1 MRRYNFV
8 YLLIGLLVLLL
19 AAPVAVEYLEHIDN
33 LIIQV
38 ATSATIVFGIWSLL
52 EAKTWFR
59 IVLLLALIEL
69 ISTGLA
75 VALDLPALKYVD
87 FGILLAFYVISIGI
101 ATRHILFEGPIDFNK
116 ITGAMC
122 IYLLLGLSW
131 ALLYAFLN
139 RVVPGSFSGMRYTVL
154 ELQVWEFVYTS
165 FVTLTTLGYGDI
177 SPMTPIARSLAYMEA
192 IVGQFYLAV
201 LVASLVGTYIADR
214 HDARANRPTPTDSQ
228 SCQP

>member
-1 MRRYNFV
+1 
-8 YLLIGLLVLLL
+8 
-19 AAPVAVEYLEHIDN
+19 
-33 LIIQV
+33 
-38 ATSATIVFGIWSLL
+38 
-52 EAKTWFR
+52 
-59 IVLLLALIEL
+59 
-69 ISTGLA
+69 
-75 VALDLPALKYVD
+75 
-87 FGILLAFYVISIGI
+87 
-101 ATRHILFEGPIDFNK
+101 
-116 ITGAMC
+116 MC

-139 RVVPGSFSGMRYTVL
+139 RIAPGSFSGMQHTAL

-214 HDARANRPTPTDSQ
+214 QDAKAHRSTPTQLPSRK
-228 SCQP
+228 S